1 MINAPDFSGYLQFAS
16 ESQCI
21 PDEIELIKWIQKALQ
36 LTEIKQNNITIR
48 LVDEAESQAL
58 NKQFRGKDRPTNVLS
73 FPSEV
78 PRDIEP
84 DYLGDI
90 VICAP
95 VVEQEA
101 REQNK
106 ALNSHWAHML
116 VHGLL
121 HLKGYDHLNALEA
134 EEMES
139 REKQILQAMDFPDPY
154 TD

>member
-1 MINAPDFSGYLQFAS
+1 MISAPDSSGYLQFAS
-16 ESQCI
+16 ASLCI
-21 PDEIELIKWIQKALQ
+21 PDESELIKWIEKILQ
-36 LTEIKQNNITIR
+36 LIENKQNNVIIR

-101 REQNK
+101 RDQNK
-106 ALNSHWAHML
+106 VLNAHWAHML

-121 HLKGYDHLNALEA
+121 HLKGYDHLNTLEA

-154 TD
+154 SD